1 MAWGHPSPGRVPSN
15 HVSLLNSLI
24 SYMYCDVEKIAK
36 HLIEATTEG
45 VPCLGGSSA
54 GHSGDLNK
62 LSHGDAPA
70 NQGWHF
76 DFLCKVNC
84 RKRFIIMIKIYAVS
98 TFSFPC
104 ILLHS
109 LYFMTKTWVLDINYL
124 IPKNM
129 LLNELFRSQNLISGI
144 FFLMCRILKTN
155 LKETYCNFF
164 NRMNNIPQKPKYWL
178 WHSQ

>member
-1 MAWGHPSPGRVPSN
+1 
-15 HVSLLNSLI
+15 
-24 SYMYCDVEKIAK
+24 MYCDVEKIAK

-84 RKRFIIMIKIYAVS
+84 RKRFIIMIKIYAAS

-109 LYFMTKTWVLDINYL
+109 WYFMTKT
-124 IPKNM
+124 
-129 LLNELFRSQNLISGI
+129 
-144 FFLMCRILKTN
+144 
-155 LKETYCNFF
+155 
-164 NRMNNIPQKPKYWL
+164 
-178 WHSQ
+178 